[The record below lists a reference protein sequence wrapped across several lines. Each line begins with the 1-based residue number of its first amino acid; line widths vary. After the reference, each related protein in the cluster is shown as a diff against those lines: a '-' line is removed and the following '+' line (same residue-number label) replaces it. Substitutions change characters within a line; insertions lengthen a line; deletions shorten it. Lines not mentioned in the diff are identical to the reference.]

1 MKNHQENKSQ
11 RLKKLKELKIIKSK
25 NQENNQETMLKSQ
38 NLDQEDKTE
47 ELNHKEKK
55 EKIAKINQ
63 EEIIEVEEETPEVFQ
78 TETMSDII
86 ATAAAI
92 TAKEN
97 NTETSQSSVQQ
108 YLTALDQD
116 SSTNTNTQQKS

>member
-1 MKNHQENKSQ
+1 MN
-11 RLKKLKELKIIKSK
+11 
-25 NQENNQETMLKSQ
+25 
-38 NLDQEDKTE
+38 
-47 ELNHKEKK
+47 ELN
-55 EKIAKINQ
+55 EKITPEKPMKAV
-63 EEIIEVEEETPEVFQ
+63 EEIETRRKVAEILKARNIMADPEEETPEVFQ